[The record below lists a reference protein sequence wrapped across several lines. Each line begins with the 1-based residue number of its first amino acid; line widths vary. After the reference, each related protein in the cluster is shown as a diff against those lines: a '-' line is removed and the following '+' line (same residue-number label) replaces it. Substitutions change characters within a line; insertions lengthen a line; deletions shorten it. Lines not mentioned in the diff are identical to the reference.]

1 MLSSVS
7 RSVRDHQML
16 IGRNK
21 VEYEP
26 SQTAMGSAVL
36 RAAHVREDPP
46 PWILED
52 TLSEQLLSDEERRT
66 VLEEIA
72 NWPPEVAAGFRLSHA
87 VRTRL
92 AEDLAVEGIGHGRDR
107 YVLLGA
113 GLDSFAWRHPQAGAL
128 EVVEVD
134 HPATQAWK
142 RRRLAE
148 RGLEEP
154 VNLRYVPLDLG
165 RCPLDSLELS
175 VASTV
180 SWLGVTMYLERG
192 AVNAVLGRIAD
203 APGGTTLV
211 VNFLLADEDLV
222 DPDRLVRA
230 TSQRTVAKAG
240 EPIRS
245 TYTRGECE
253 EMLAAA
259 GFATIEIF
267 DGKALAGRYCS
278 GRPDLRLPA
287 TTLIALVRV

>member
-1 MLSSVS
+1 
-7 RSVRDHQML
+7 
-16 IGRNK
+16 
-21 VEYEP
+21 
-26 SQTAMGSAVL
+26 MGSAVL

-52 TLSEQLLSDEERRT
+52 TRSEQLLSEEERRPI
-66 VLEEIA
+66 LEEIA
-72 NWPPEVAAGFRLSHA
+72 SWPPEVAAAFRLSHA

-92 AEDLAVEGIGHGRDR
+92 AEDLAVEGIGDGRDR

-148 RGLEEP
+148 RGLDEP
-154 VNLRYVPLDLG
+154 ANVRFVPLDLA
-165 RCPLDSLELS
+165 RSPLDAPELR
-175 VASTV
+175 VASTL

-192 AVNAVLGRIAD
+192 AVHAVLGAIAR
-203 APGGTTLV
+203 APRGTTLV
-211 VNFLLADEDLV
+211 VNFLLAEDGLLE
-222 DPDRLVRA
+222 PARLVRA
-230 TSQRTVAKAG
+230 TSRRTVARAG

-253 EMLAAA
+253 ELLAGA
-259 GFATIEIF
+259 GFTSIEVL
-267 DGKALAGRYCS
+267 DAESLAGRYCS

-287 TTLIALVRV
+287 TTVVAVARV